1 MKVKYWWKESE
12 SLRDGIMRPKCD
24 CAEVLDDFKGL
35 VFSFLNDDEGL
46 GLKYLTPVAVLAIIP
61 YIILSLLD
69 NRFVETIVA
78 VVIGILIAYYL
89 LGKLGL
95 I

>member
-1 MKVKYWWKESE
+1 MKTIKFILGKIVIVEVMLIILYFATLTFNVHI
-12 SLRDGIMRPKCD
+12 SLIDNVIS
-24 CAEVLDDFKGL
+24 V
-35 VFSFLNDDEGL
+35 S
-46 GLKYLTPVAVLAIIP
+46 LKYLTPVAILAIIP
-61 YIILSLLD
+61 YIILSILD
-69 NRFVETIVA
+69 NRFVETVVA

>member
-1 MKVKYWWKESE
+1 MKTIKFILGKIVIVEVMLIILYFATLTFNVHI
-12 SLRDGIMRPKCD
+12 SLI
-24 CAEVLDDFKGL
+24 DD
-35 VFSFLNDDEGL
+35 VISL

-69 NRFVETIVA
+69 NRFVETVVAIV
-78 VVIGILIAYYL
+78 VGVLIAYYL

>member
-1 MKVKYWWKESE
+1 MKTIKFILGKIVIVEVMSIILYFATLTFNVHI
-12 SLRDGIMRPKCD
+12 SLI
-24 CAEVLDDFKGL
+24 DD
-35 VFSFLNDDEGL
+35 VISL

-69 NRFVETIVA
+69 NRFVETVVAIV
-78 VVIGILIAYYL
+78 VGVLIAYYL

>member
-1 MKVKYWWKESE
+1 MKTIKFILGKIVIVEVMLIILYFATLTFNVHI
-12 SLRDGIMRPKCD
+12 SLIDNIIS
-24 CAEVLDDFKGL
+24 V
-35 VFSFLNDDEGL
+35 S
-46 GLKYLTPVAVLAIIP
+46 LKYLTPVAILAIIP

-69 NRFVETIVA
+69 NRFVETVVAIV
-78 VVIGILIAYYL
+78 VGVLIAYYL

>member
-1 MKVKYWWKESE
+1 MKTIKFILGKIVIVEVMLIILYFATFTFNVHI
-12 SLRDGIMRPKCD
+12 SLI
-24 CAEVLDDFKGL
+24 DDII
-35 VFSFLNDDEGL
+35 SL

-69 NRFVETIVA
+69 NRFVETVVA

>member
-1 MKVKYWWKESE
+1 MKTIKFILGKIVIVEVMLIILYFATLTFNVHI
-12 SLRDGIMRPKCD
+12 SLIDNVIS
-24 CAEVLDDFKGL
+24 V
-35 VFSFLNDDEGL
+35 S
-46 GLKYLTPVAVLAIIP
+46 LKYLTPVAILAIIP
-61 YIILSLLD
+61 YVILSILD

>member
-1 MKVKYWWKESE
+1 MLIILYFATLTFNVHITLIDNIISV
-12 SLRDGIMRPKCD
+12 S
-24 CAEVLDDFKGL
+24 
-35 VFSFLNDDEGL
+35 
-46 GLKYLTPVAVLAIIP
+46 LKYLTPVAVLAIIP

>member
-1 MKVKYWWKESE
+1 MKTIKFILGKIVIVEVMLIILYFATLTFNVHI
-12 SLRDGIMRPKCD
+12 SLIDNVIS
-24 CAEVLDDFKGL
+24 V
-35 VFSFLNDDEGL
+35 S
-46 GLKYLTPVAVLAIIP
+46 LKYLTPVAILAIIP
-61 YIILSLLD
+61 YVILSILD

-78 VVIGILIAYYL
+78 IVVGVLIAYYL